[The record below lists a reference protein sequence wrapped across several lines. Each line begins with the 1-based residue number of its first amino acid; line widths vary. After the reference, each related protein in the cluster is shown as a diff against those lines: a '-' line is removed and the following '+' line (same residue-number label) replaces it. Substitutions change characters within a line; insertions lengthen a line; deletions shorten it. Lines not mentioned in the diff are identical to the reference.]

1 MNIILSAISPLAK
14 ILSAVLGCAEA
25 HLLEQPDALIEL
37 SVQGEPQPGSFAPM
51 KITIEAGFTGPQE
64 FSQCVQDS
72 I

>member
-1 MNIILSAISPLAK
+1 MNLILSTISPLAK

-25 HLLEQPDALIEL
+25 HLVEQPDATIEL

-51 KITIEAGFTGPQE
+51 VLKIEAEFVGPAE
-64 FSQCVQDS
+64 FAQCVLDS